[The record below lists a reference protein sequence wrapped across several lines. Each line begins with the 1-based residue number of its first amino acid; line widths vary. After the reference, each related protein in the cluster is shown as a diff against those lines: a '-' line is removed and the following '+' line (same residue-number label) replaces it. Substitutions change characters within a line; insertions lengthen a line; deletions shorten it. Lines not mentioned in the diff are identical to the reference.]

1 MAYIPPKGTSAYKAY
16 SRQFREQNPSRRVS
30 SGSHTGIAGSFKQ
43 PQPFDSL
50 SGKLFGALPKSSAK
64 ETLTNAANRVSDALS
79 KPPRDDIGIVS
90 GLYDD
95 HGGSSGSGSSS
106 AKKVIPYKNADWA
119 AHYGMDA
126 GTAYA
131 ESMQNTTYQRTIKDM
146 QAAGL
151 NPAVMFAN
159 GANTNTSFYMGA
171 PAPETG
177 ASGGSS
183 GSSSG
188 RSAAGRS
195 GKLFSPKM
203 YSTISEVAGVAA
215 AAITRRP
222 WNYSSGKAIAQ
233 GAMRIANN
241 LFGR

>member
-1 MAYIPPKGTSAYKAY
+1 MPDIKSAASMISRGHTSHSYSKGSHSGRSGKIAAPGSVAAATSRGASILDYLPKG
-16 SRQFREQNPSRRVS
+16 S
-30 SGSHTGIAGSFKQ
+30 S
-43 PQPFDSL
+43 
-50 SGKLFGALPKSSAK
+50 
-64 ETLTNAANRVSDALS
+64 
-79 KPPRDDIGIVS
+79 RDDIGIVS

-95 HGGSSGSGSSS
+95 HGGSSGASS
-106 AKKVIPYKNADWA
+106 ALQLQYKNADWA
-119 AHYGMDA
+119 EYYGMDA
-126 GTAYA
+126 STAYA
-131 ESMQNTTYQRTIKDM
+131 ESMQNTSYQRTVKDM

-151 NPAVMFAN
+151 NPAVMFGN
-159 GANTNTSFYMGA
+159 GANPNTAFYMGS
-171 PAPETG
+171 PAASG
-177 ASGGSS
+177 GSSGGSS

-195 GKLFSPKM
+195 GKLFSSKM

-241 LFGR
+241 LFRR

>member
-1 MAYIPPKGTSAYKAY
+1 MAFIPPKVTSAYNAY
-16 SRQFREQNPSRRVS
+16 SRQFRVQNPTRQYS
-30 SGSHTGIAGSFKQ
+30 SGSHSGIAGSFRQ
-43 PQPFDSL
+43 PQPFDNL
-50 SGKLFGALPKSSAK
+50 SGKLFGALPDSSAK
-64 ETLTNAANRVSDALS
+64 ETLVNAANRSEDALN

-95 HGGSSGSGSSS
+95 HGGSSGSSS
-106 AKKVIPYKNADWA
+106 AQQLQYKNADWA
-119 AHYGMDA
+119 AYYGMNA
-126 GTAYA
+126 STAYA
-131 ESMQNTTYQRTIKDM
+131 EAMQNSTYQRTVKDM

-151 NPAVMFAN
+151 NPAVMFGN
-159 GANTNTSFYMGA
+159 GANTNTAFYMGV
-171 PAPETG
+171 PAASG
-177 ASGGSS
+177 GSSGGSS

-188 RSAAGRS
+188 RAAAARS